1 MEVRVRVKI
10 KYKGE
15 LLETV
20 ALVNTGFETPNPQ
33 ILLPVKA
40 AEKLGLW
47 PDLPGDA
54 LVEIYDTAGGPTRVY
69 RVRGAVTVEVAGREG
84 RGVVA
89 DAVISHMEVEVLMSD
104 RLTEELMIA
113 IEKPSEG
120 VWRFRDE
127 GVERR
132 SERPEIWL

>member
-1 MEVRVRVKI
+1 VGVRVRVRI
-10 KYKGE
+10 KYGGN

-47 PDLPGDA
+47 PNLPRDA
-54 LVEIYDTAGGPTRVY
+54 SIEIYDTAGGPTRVY
-69 RVRGAVTVEVAGREG
+69 RARNAVIVEVAGREG

-89 DAVISHMEVEVLMSD
+89 DVVISHVEVEVLISD
-104 RLTEELMIA
+104 KLTEELMIA

-120 VWRFRDE
+120 IWRFRDE
-127 GVERR
+127 IVERK
-132 SERPEIWL
+132 SEKPEIWF

>member
-1 MEVRVRVKI
+1 VGVRVRVKI
-10 KYKGE
+10 KYGGN

-40 AEKLGLW
+40 AEKLGIW
-47 PDLPGDA
+47 PNLPRDA
-54 LVEIYDTAGGPTRVY
+54 SIEIYDTAGGPTRVY
-69 RVRGAVTVEVAGREG
+69 RVRNAVTVEVIGREG
-84 RGVVA
+84 RSVVS
-89 DAVISHMEVEVLMSD
+89 DVVISHLEVEVLISD
-104 RLTEELMIA
+104 KLTEELMIA

-120 VWRFRDE
+120 IWRFRDE
-127 GVERR
+127 MVERK

>member
-1 MEVRVRVKI
+1 VGVRVRVKI
-10 KYKGE
+10 KYGGN

-40 AEKLGLW
+40 AEKLGIW
-47 PDLPGDA
+47 PNLPRDA
-54 LVEIYDTAGGPTRVY
+54 SIEIYDTAGGPTRVY
-69 RVRGAVTVEVAGREG
+69 RVRNAVTVEVAGREG
-84 RGVVA
+84 RSVVS
-89 DAVISHMEVEVLMSD
+89 DVVISHLEVEVLISD
-104 RLTEELMIA
+104 KLTEELMIA

-120 VWRFRDE
+120 IWRFRDE
-127 GVERR
+127 MVERK